1 MFAAAKGFASSAA
14 SKMPVSSIASKLP
27 NTGAVKGLLN
37 KGAGTAI
44 NKYVPE
50 QFKGLAKNAASVAS
64 QQAVNKGSNDALQ
77 AATKNVPG
85 GAEAV
90 KMAKSLGFKSSEI
103 LDSMKSAP
111 EKIQTFF
118 AGLSDNTKMILGGV
132 VVIIALIIALVVYF
146 NSQKSTSNFANV
158 QQAAEIQRVKA
169 EENAAA
175 LAPKSSGLATL
186 QKKEGFQN
194 QEKGTDISL
203 LNIQPFTVK
212 QAGFLGPVQAG
223 VFEEGTAI
231 EQALRAGVRT
241 FVFQIDY
248 HEDSTKGP
256 PSFPE
261 AGEPSLLY
269 RDDSGKL
276 VSLNAGSI
284 LRVSKFLAELAF
296 SDKIVSKTDPV
307 VILLHGLRAPDP
319 IEKPKEYIRYCSA
332 IAKQLKPL
340 APFHLGLTS
349 EGDYHRQAL
358 QGQLFTTPFQKFEKK
373 IIILSTF
380 DTSMFRNVKKLGLST
395 IDPVEDLDYWVNAQ
409 IFTEK
414 PTKVSGVA
422 AVAPANTKV
431 RASIVSL
438 SEILNLS
445 EADKKVW
452 ATRNKD
458 IFTIA
463 MPSQNTNPNEEGFMT
478 ALTNLGINVVPLDI
492 FSFEAAQT
500 QRLTEILERKTWK
513 MRPLALR
520 VASK

>member
-1 MFAAAKGFASSAA
+1 MLAAAKGLTSQV
-14 SKMPVSSIASKLP
+14 PVGSVASKLP

-37 KGAGTAI
+37 KGAGSAI
-44 NKYVPE
+44 NKYVPP
-50 QFKGLAKNAASVAS
+50 QLQGVAKNAASAAS
-64 QQAVNKGSNDALQ
+64 KEAVSQGANSALN
-77 AATKNVPG
+77 ASVKNVPG

-90 KMAKSLGFKSSEI
+90 KFAKGLGFQSTEI
-103 LDSMKSAP
+103 LDTMKSAP
-111 EKIQTFF
+111 EKIQAFF
-118 AGLSDNTKMILGGV
+118 AGLSDTTKLIIGGV
-132 VVIIALIIALVVYF
+132 VVVIALIIALIVYF
-146 NSQKSTSNFANV
+146 NSQKTTSNFANV

-175 LAPKSSGLATL
+175 LAPKSSGLSDL
-186 QKKEGFQN
+186 KKKEGFQN
-194 QEKGTDISL
+194 KEPQTDINL
-203 LNIQPFTVK
+203 LNLQPFTVK

-223 VFEEGTAI
+223 VFEEGSAI

-241 FVFQIDY
+241 FIFQIDY
-248 HEDSTKGP
+248 HEDSSKGP

-261 AGEPSLLY
+261 AGEPCLLY

-296 SDKIVSKTDPV
+296 SDKIVSKNDPI
-307 VILLHGLRAPDP
+307 VIILHGLRAPDP

-358 QGQLFTTPFQKFEKK
+358 QGQLFTTPFTKFEKK

-380 DTSMFRNVKKLGLST
+380 DTTMFRNVKKLGLST

-414 PTKVSGVA
+414 LDKFSGVA
-422 AVAPANTKV
+422 AVPPANTKV
-431 RASIVSL
+431 RASLVSL
-438 SEILNLS
+438 SELVRLS
-445 EADKKVW
+445 DSEKKTW

-463 MPSQNTNPNEEGFMT
+463 LPSQNTNPSEEALQT
-478 ALTNLGINVVPLDI
+478 ALTNLGVNIVPLDI
-492 FSFEAAQT
+492 FSFEAVQT
-500 QRLTEILERKTWK
+500 RRLTEILERKTWK

-520 VASK
+520 VATK